1 MWSGTATLATDPEPV
16 TGSVRVVAIV
26 DGRRVEAW
34 ARGSPARA
42 LRPRLAGEKVELVG
56 ELAPP
61 RPAMARRLAVRHIV
75 GRLTV
80 REVAGWHR
88 AEQPWGAANAL
99 RRLLTD
105 GAVSLPPT
113 SRALLAGL
121 VLGDDREQPAELANA
136 FEGAGL
142 THLLAVSGQNV
153 AFVLAVA
160 GPGLQRLG
168 LRTRLLATLGVLGFF
183 TVVTRFE
190 PSVLRAVAMASSAAL
205 TAALGRPASGV
216 RLLSLAAT
224 GLVLVDPMLVHSLGF
239 QLSVLATAGI
249 VLGAPPLARR
259 LPGPRWLTL
268 PLSVTLA
275 AQLATAPL
283 IIARFGSVPVASV
296 PANLLAEP
304 VAGAAMVYGLTGG
317 LFAGGVLRLLGPWP
331 AAVLHLPTRLML
343 WWLAGVARWSADL
356 PLGAVGPVGLGI
368 LAVGGTAVA
377 VAAGVRRRA
386 TVAFVAPPARS
397 RPP

>member
-1 MWSGTATLATDPEPV
+1 MLASGSDDIPGRVLSDRSVVVLAVATWLGATVALPVPVWLGGVIAALAAGARRPVLLVVGVALLGSALADRSWAGTTPVKATMWSGTATLATDPEPV

-168 LRTRLLATLGVLGFF
+168 LR
-183 TVVTRFE
+183 
-190 PSVLRAVAMASSAAL
+190 
-205 TAALGRPASGV
+205 
-216 RLLSLAAT
+216 
-224 GLVLVDPMLVHSLGF
+224 
-239 QLSVLATAGI
+239 
-249 VLGAPPLARR
+249 
-259 LPGPRWLTL
+259 
-268 PLSVTLA
+268 
-275 AQLATAPL
+275 
-283 IIARFGSVPVASV
+283 
-296 PANLLAEP
+296 
-304 VAGAAMVYGLTGG
+304 
-317 LFAGGVLRLLGPWP
+317 
-331 AAVLHLPTRLML
+331 
-343 WWLAGVARWSADL
+343 
-356 PLGAVGPVGLGI
+356 
-368 LAVGGTAVA
+368 
-377 VAAGVRRRA
+377 
-386 TVAFVAPPARS
+386 
-397 RPP
+397 